1 MTGEVLSSGIGSP
14 ALLVPETS
22 EVSRSE
28 TERGGGTSSASRGGQ
43 RPVAPDA
50 EVRTR
55 RGRRVFTAEYKARI
69 LREADAA
76 KGNGEVGALL
86 RRESLYSSHLVQWRK
101 QRDEDRRGTLEP
113 RKRGPKGKS
122 AEAKRIE
129 QLEREKAKLEEELRK
144 ANIIIEYQKKVHAL
158 LGIPLPDVPGVGGR

>member
-1 MTGEVLSSGIGSP
+1 MTREVLPSGVGSP

-22 EVSRSE
+22 EVERSE
-28 TERGGGTSSASRGGQ
+28 TERGAGTSSASRERQGSA
-43 RPVAPDA
+43 APDS

-55 RGRRVFTAEYKARI
+55 RGRRTFPAEYKARI

-76 KGNGEVGALL
+76 RGTGEVGALL
-86 RRESLYSSHLVQWRK
+86 RREGLYSSHLAQWRE
-101 QRDEDRRGTLEP
+101 QRDAERRDALAP

-129 QLEREKAKLEEELRK
+129 QLEHEKAKLEEELRK
-144 ANIIIEYQKKVHAL
+144 ANIIIAYQKKVHAL
-158 LGIPLPDVPGVGGR
+158 LGIPLPEVPGVEER